1 MCGILFYNVC
11 KEDVNEDTNIDT
23 NIDIFKNAFSK
34 IQHRGPDHSG
44 FKIIESRKSYCDLF
58 FGCHRLAITNPT
70 DIGNQPLELNN
81 IILICNGQIFNY
93 LKLAE
98 MYSIPIETI
107 RTDVDIILHLYI
119 KGLSIK
125 EICEK
130 LDGVFAFV
138 LYDKNTKSTF
148 IGRDPI
154 GIRPLFWARHN
165 SNLNVIAVSSEIK
178 GFDTLILNKNI
189 IIEVFSPNHCYS
201 IIGIDNIG
209 LLEEYS
215 DIYKSVDTCDIS
227 LGLCKKHNNYS
238 KPGNKAFDT
247 RRLTD
252 IPILNSEIHN
262 NIYEL
267 LKKAVIKRID
277 NSDKPVA
284 FLCSGGID
292 SSIIFCI
299 ARDYL
304 KTKNRIL
311 HAFSMKFN
319 DNSTSYDAFYA
330 KLLMDQYK
338 DDPNVKYHS
347 VSFNWEQ
354 VLEIIEK
361 IPKQLETY
369 DPNTI
374 RASIPMYLLAKHLKN
389 TEFKVFLSGEGADE
403 LFMGYNYFK
412 QVPDEKEANK
422 ESIRLLKN
430 IHMFDVL
437 RADRTFN
444 ANGLELRV
452 PYLDLDFI
460 KYVKQLPGSLKM
472 YYNNVE
478 KALLRESVRNKHP
491 ELVYSRVI
499 DREKERF
506 SDGCGFNYIPKLLNY
521 ICEKRGNVNNKSR
534 NLNEKE
540 KIEKEYYLELFENY
554 YGNDKQHLII
564 TRKLPNWCNNDAK
577 NMKLID

>member
-1 MCGILFYNVC
+1 MCGILYYNVC
-11 KEDVNEDTNIDT
+11 KKDTNIE
-23 NIDIFKNAFSK
+23 IFKKAFLK

-44 FKIIESRKSYCDLF
+44 FKILESCILGGPECDIF

-81 IILICNGQIFNY
+81 VILICNGQIFNY

-107 RTDVDIILHLYI
+107 RTDIDIILHLYI
-119 KGLSIK
+119 KGVGIK
-125 EICEK
+125 EICQK

-138 LYDKNTKSTF
+138 LYDKNTKTTF

-154 GIRPLFWARHN
+154 GIRPLFWARRN
-165 SNLNVIAVSSEIK
+165 SNLNVLAVSSEIK
-178 GFDTLILNKNI
+178 GFDNLILNKNI
-189 IIEVFSPNHCYS
+189 NIEVFPPNYCYS
-201 IIGIDNIG
+201 IFDSENTDV
-209 LLEEYS
+209 LEEYS
-215 DIYKSVDTCDIS
+215 EIFNSLDTSNIP
-227 LGLCKKHNNYS
+227 LGLQKDEDNYS
-238 KPGNKAFDT
+238 IKTTPN
-247 RRLTD
+247 
-252 IPILNSEIHN
+252 IINSEIHS

-304 KTKNRIL
+304 KTQNRIL

-319 DNSTSYDAFYA
+319 DSTSYDAFYA

-338 DDPNVKYHS
+338 DDPSVKYHS
-347 VSFNWEQ
+347 VSFNWDQ
-354 VLEIIEK
+354 VLEVIEK

-374 RASIPMYLLAKHLKN
+374 RASIPMFLLAEYLKN

-412 QVPDEKEANK
+412 QVPDQIEANK

-460 KYVKQLPGSLKM
+460 RYVTNLPGSLKM
-472 YYNNVE
+472 YCNNVE
-478 KALLRESVRNKHP
+478 KALLRESVRIKHP
-491 ELVYSRVI
+491 QLVSSRVI

-506 SDGCGFNYIPKLLNY
+506 SDGCGFNYIPKLLNH
-521 ICEKRGNVNNKSR
+521 ICEKKRNLNNKS
-534 NLNEKE
+534 LHLTEKE

-564 TRKLPNWCNNDAK
+564 TRKLPNWCNNEAK

>member
-1 MCGILFYNVC
+1 M
-11 KEDVNEDTNIDT
+11 
-23 NIDIFKNAFSK
+23 
-34 IQHRGPDHSG
+34 
-44 FKIIESRKSYCDLF
+44 
-58 FGCHRLAITNPT
+58 
-70 DIGNQPLELNN
+70 
-81 IILICNGQIFNY
+81 
-93 LKLAE
+93 
-98 MYSIPIETI
+98 
-107 RTDVDIILHLYI
+107 
-119 KGLSIK
+119 
-125 EICEK
+125 
-130 LDGVFAFV
+130 
-138 LYDKNTKSTF
+138 
-148 IGRDPI
+148 
-154 GIRPLFWARHN
+154 
-165 SNLNVIAVSSEIK
+165 
-178 GFDTLILNKNI
+178 
-189 IIEVFSPNHCYS
+189 
-201 IIGIDNIG
+201 
-209 LLEEYS
+209 EEYS
-215 DIYKSVDTCDIS
+215 DIYKSVDTSDVS
-227 LGLCKKHNNYS
+227 LGLYKKHHNIRIRNYS
-238 KPGNKAFDT
+238 KPGMMGFDM
-247 RRLTD
+247 RSLTD
-252 IPILNSEIHN
+252 IPPDGTPILNSVIHS

-304 KTKNRIL
+304 KTQNRIL

-347 VSFNWEQ
+347 VSFNWDQ
-354 VLEIIEK
+354 VLDVIEN

-422 ESIRLLKN
+422 ECLRLLKN

-452 PYLDLDFI
+452 PYLDLEFI
-460 KYVKQLPGSLKM
+460 NYVKQLPGSLKM

-478 KALLRESVRNKHP
+478 KALLRESVRYKHP
-491 ELVYSRVI
+491 QLVGSRVI

-506 SDGCGFNYIPKLLNY
+506 SDGCGFNYIPKLLNH
-521 ICEKRGNVNNKSR
+521 ICEKKGNLNNKS
-534 NLNEKE
+534 LHLSEKE
-540 KIEKEYYLELFENY
+540 KIEKAYYLELFEKY
-554 YGNDKQHLII
+554 YGNNKQHLII
-564 TRKLPNWCNNDAK
+564 TRKLPSWCNNDAK
-577 NMKLID
+577 NLKLI